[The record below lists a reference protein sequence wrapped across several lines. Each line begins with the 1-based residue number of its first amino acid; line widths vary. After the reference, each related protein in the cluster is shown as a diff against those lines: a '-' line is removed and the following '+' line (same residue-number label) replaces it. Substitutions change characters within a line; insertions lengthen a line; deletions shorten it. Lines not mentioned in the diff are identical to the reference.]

1 MNYCPYCGNKIDST
15 GGNCACGW
23 MPQKVDGE
31 CQYWSHAPLFAATP
45 ALVSDGITRRELFA
59 AMAMQGF
66 CSVPGSIATA
76 DEISNWAVEQADALI
91 EALNKEEGPADA

>member
-1 MNYCPYCGNKIDST
+1 METRPNDQ
-15 GGNCACGW
+15 AF
-23 MPQKVDGE
+23 
-31 CQYWSHAPLFAATP
+31 PLFTP
-45 ALVSDGITRRELFA
+45 PTFDQDGMGVYDPWKDSGLSKRELFA

>member
-1 MNYCPYCGNKIDST
+1 MREGLSK
-15 GGNCACGW
+15 
-23 MPQKVDGE
+23 
-31 CQYWSHAPLFAATP
+31 
-45 ALVSDGITRRELFA
+45 RELFA

-91 EALNKEEGPADA
+91 EALSQEEGPADA